1 MDLNS
6 GDSVQQR
13 RYVNLIDFDENG
25 HGEIVGRVDLIALKE
40 CPSCYLMFKG
50 SDYTYFYRCPL
61 LQMPSES
68 ISGGYYKQYVMCS
81 FLRIK

>member
-13 RYVNLIDFDENG
+13 RYVNLIDFDEDG
-25 HGEIVGRVDLIALKE
+25 HGEIVGRVDLIVLKE

-50 SDYTYFYRCPL
+50 SDYTYFYRCTL
-61 LQMPSES
+61 LQIPSES